1 VVSAGQSG
9 ALTREVRNDVGI
21 NAVSQGGAYAEGRG
35 YGLVLF
41 AGVLLLVSGF
51 WNLIYGI
58 AGIAQ
63 SHVFVA
69 NAHYVFGNLRTWG
82 WITLIFAIL
91 LLIAGGG
98 IMVGNQ
104 AARWFGVVVL
114 GLNLIEQMFSIPA
127 YPFWSLTIIA
137 LDVVAL
143 YGLCAYGS
151 RENVE
156 AAV

>member
-1 VVSAGQSG
+1 MTSAARSSTGR
-9 ALTREVRNDVGI
+9 T
-21 NAVSQGGAYAEGRG
+21 YAEGRG

-41 AGVLLLVSGF
+41 AGVLLLVVGF

-58 AGIAQ
+58 AAIAQ

-69 NAHYVFGNLRTWG
+69 NAHYVFGDLKTWG
-82 WITLIFAIL
+82 WITLIISALQIL
-91 LLIAGGG
+91 AGTGV
-98 IMVGNQ
+98 MTGNQ
-104 AARWFGVVVL
+104 AARWAGIILV
-114 GLNLIEQMFSIPA
+114 GLNLINQMFFIPA